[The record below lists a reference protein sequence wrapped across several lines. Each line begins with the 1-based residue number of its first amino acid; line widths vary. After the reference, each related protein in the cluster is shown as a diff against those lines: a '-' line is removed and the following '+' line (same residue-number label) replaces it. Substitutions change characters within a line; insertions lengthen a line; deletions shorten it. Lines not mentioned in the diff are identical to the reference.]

1 MDPEVHQLVVKDDK
15 NELTEQSVEN
25 LKMKLKD
32 LSTIVDMWAFQ
43 LKDLN
48 ITPEKENFH
57 LIMTQ
62 FTQIK
67 WLLQRES
74 KVNVNDCEE
83 TTLLLKKISE
93 KITTRA
99 ADKHSNINSIV
110 ITGNSSYFNGD
121 VSMNYSSHPQ
131 STSAAQKLE
140 NSKTNNGNITMVQN
154 NIALFENDFFL

>member
-15 NELTEQSVEN
+15 NELTEQSVQK

-32 LSTIVDMWAFQ
+32 LSTIVEMWAFQ
-43 LKDLN
+43 LEDLN
-48 ITPEKENFH
+48 ITPEKENFDH
-57 LIMTQ
+57 IMSQ

-93 KITTRA
+93 KITTRTTEKF
-99 ADKHSNINSIV
+99 KHFNNSV
-110 ITGNSSYFNGD
+110 VSFGNSRTFFRD
-121 VSMNYSSHPQ
+121 VSINYSSHPQ

-140 NSKTNNGNITMVQN
+140 NSKTNNEQSKIDHEDG
-154 NIALFENDFFL
+154 LS

>member
-32 LSTIVDMWAFQ
+32 LSTI
-43 LKDLN
+43 
-48 ITPEKENFH
+48 
-57 LIMTQ
+57 
-62 FTQIK
+62 
-67 WLLQRES
+67 
-74 KVNVNDCEE
+74 
-83 TTLLLKKISE
+83 
-93 KITTRA
+93 
-99 ADKHSNINSIV
+99 
-110 ITGNSSYFNGD
+110 
-121 VSMNYSSHPQ
+121 